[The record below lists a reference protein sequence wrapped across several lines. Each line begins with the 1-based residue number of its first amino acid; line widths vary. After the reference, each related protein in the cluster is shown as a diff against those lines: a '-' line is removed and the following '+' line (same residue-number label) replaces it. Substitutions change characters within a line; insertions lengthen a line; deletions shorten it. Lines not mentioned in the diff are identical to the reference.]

1 MQPAGVLR
9 GANPS
14 EVEQPTRFE
23 MMITLKTALDID
35 IRPGCSPAPTRLS
48 SKDFFA
54 ALHYVYRAHRH
65 KTRWPP
71 FLASLRERRH
81 SVANLGTYR
90 LGLSE
95 DNL

>member
-35 IRPGCSPAPTRLS
+35 IRPGCSPAPTR
-48 SKDFFA
+48 
-54 ALHYVYRAHRH
+54 
-65 KTRWPP
+65 
-71 FLASLRERRH
+71 
-81 SVANLGTYR
+81 
-90 LGLSE
+90 
-95 DNL
+95 